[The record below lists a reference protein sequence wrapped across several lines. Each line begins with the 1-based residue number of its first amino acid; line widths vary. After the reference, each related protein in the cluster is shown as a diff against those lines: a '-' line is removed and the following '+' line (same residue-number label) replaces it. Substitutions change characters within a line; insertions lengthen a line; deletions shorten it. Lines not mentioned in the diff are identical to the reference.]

1 MCDEKQTTIERENED
16 KEKTVE
22 RLMNFIKENPYPDY
36 KSIECDLLLKQ
47 EQSLE
52 QYAEYGEINLNPIRV
67 FFNFDKDSIRKHGET
82 IHHRGGK
89 TTLQQDYCTLSAVLR
104 HLMDQ
109 WGLGCSRW
117 RI

>member
-67 FFNFDKDSIRKHGET
+67 FFLTLTRIQSENTVRQYTIEGERQHYNKT
-82 IHHRGGK
+82 IVHYR
-89 TTLQQDYCTLSAVLR
+89 QC
-104 HLMDQ
+104 
-109 WGLGCSRW
+109 
-117 RI
+117 